1 MRGMHESNKYRLG
14 IPMDWHVSL
23 LFFYVFSVLKAL
35 GQRRYLRKT
44 GLPSSVVASMNYLLG
59 IFPLAL
65 VVGLLLPHSVT
76 WGWWLV
82 VLLVVEGFAIGL
94 YNKLSFRAIKRLP
107 ISHFQTL
114 NQSST
119 IFIIIGGWILLG
131 ETLSVPQLI
140 GVSFILGAAVLAA
153 FAAKAKA
160 HAQTIPPGTVQLVIV
175 AAIILSVG
183 LIAEKAALGH
193 MDMGAYFIFGI
204 GSQAPFVTLIALK
217 DVNKQVRKAIS
228 HSDIRNNVVIGML
241 GMLGGMSYLYTVNTA
256 NNISLIVSLN
266 SFVLPLTALGS
277 YWLLH
282 EREDQRKLWGS
293 IALGMIGVAITA
305 L

>member
-1 MRGMHESNKYRLG
+1 
-14 IPMDWHVSL
+14 MDWHVSL

-65 VVGLLLPHSVT
+65 VVGLMLPHSIT
-76 WGWWLV
+76 WNWWVV

-94 YNKLSFRAIKRLP
+94 YNKLSFRAIKRMP

-131 ETLSVPQLI
+131 ETLSVPQLV
-140 GVSFILGAAVLAA
+140 GVSFILGAAVLSA
-153 FAAKAKA
+153 FAAKAKSNA
-160 HAQTIPPGTVQLVIV
+160 KAIQPGTVQLVMV
-175 AAIILSVG
+175 AAIILSIG

-193 MDMGAYFIFGI
+193 MDIGAYFIFGI
-204 GSQAPFVTLIALK
+204 GSQALFVTLIALK
-217 DVNKQVRKAIS
+217 DVNKKVLTTLS
-228 HSDIRNNVVIGML
+228 HSDIRNNIVIGML

-256 NNISLIVSLN
+256 NNISLIVALN

-282 EREDQRKLWGS
+282 EREDQKKLWGS
-293 IALGMIGVAITA
+293 IALGVLGVCITA

>member
-1 MRGMHESNKYRLG
+1 
-14 IPMDWHVSL
+14 MDWHISL
-23 LFFYVFSVLKAL
+23 LFFYVFSVLKSL

-44 GLPSSVVASMNYLLG
+44 GLPSSVVAAMNYLLG

-65 VVGLLLPHSVT
+65 VVGLMLPHQFDWSWT
-76 WGWWLV
+76 V
-82 VLLVVEGFAIGL
+82 VLLLVIEGLAIGL

-131 ETLSVPQLI
+131 ETLSAPQLI
-140 GVSFILGAAVLAA
+140 GVAFILAAAVLSA

-160 HAQTIPPGTVQLVIV
+160 KTKAIQPGTIQLVII
-175 AAIILSVG
+175 AAIILSIG
-183 LIAEKAALGH
+183 LVTEKAALGH
-193 MDMGAYFIFGI
+193 MGIGAYFIFGI
-204 GSQAPFVTLIALK
+204 GSQALFVTLIALK
-217 DVNKQVRKAIS
+217 DVNKKVRKAIS
-228 HSDIRNNVVIGML
+228 HSDIRNNVVIGVL
-241 GMLGGMSYLYTVNTA
+241 SMLGGMSYLYTVNAA

-282 EREDQRKLWGS
+282 EREDQKKLWAS
-293 IALGMIGVAITA
+293 IAVGIVGVSITA